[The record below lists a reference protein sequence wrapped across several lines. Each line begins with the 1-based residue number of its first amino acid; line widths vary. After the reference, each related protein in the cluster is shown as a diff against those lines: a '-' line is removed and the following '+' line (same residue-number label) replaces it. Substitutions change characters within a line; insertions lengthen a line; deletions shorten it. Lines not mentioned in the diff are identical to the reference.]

1 MPGLSRKVARRCA
14 LGLALAAAITL
25 VPVRPVAAAPA
36 GELVRAT
43 SFWEAAL
50 EWLASLVGP
59 ATPDPGPAGGGAG
72 NAAGVCRGDEGA
84 CIDPN
89 GGSAGGGAGNAAGV
103 CQGDQGACVDPN
115 G

>member
-1 MPGLSRKVARRCA
+1 MSGLSRGAARRCV

-25 VPVRPVAAAPA
+25 VPVQPVAAAPA
-36 GELVRAT
+36 GEPVRAA

-59 ATPDPGPAGGGAG
+59 AIPDPGPAGGAG
-72 NAAGVCRGDEGA
+72 NG
-84 CIDPN
+84 
-89 GGSAGGGAGNAAGV
+89 AGV

>member
-1 MPGLSRKVARRCA
+1 MSGLSRRAARRCA

-25 VPVRPVAAAPA
+25 VPVQPVAAAPA
-36 GELVRAT
+36 GEPVRAA

-50 EWLASLVGP
+50 EWLASLVGA
-59 ATPDPGPAGGGAG
+59 ATPVPGPTGGGGG

-89 GGSAGGGAGNAAGV
+89 G
-103 CQGDQGACVDPN
+103 
-115 G
+115 